1 MLTAPLLLSI
11 DQGTTSSRAILFE
24 KNGSSLFTNQQE
36 FEQIFPQSGWVEH
49 DPEAIWTSTLSVA
62 RKAVEFSRKLGR
74 SIASIGVTNQRE
86 TTVVWERGSGK
97 AIYNAIVWQDRRTAE
112 QCTLLK
118 QAGHEKTVIQ
128 KTGLLLD
135 PYFSAT
141 KIAWILDNMPGARDK
156 ADRGDLAFGTID
168 SFLLWRLT
176 NGAEHAT
183 DATNAART
191 LLFNIHT
198 NQWDDELLALLNIP
212 SSILPMVKDCA
223 ADFGHTHKEL
233 FGEALPIGGIA
244 GDQQAAAF
252 GQACFHPGMTKSTY
266 GTGCFV
272 LVNTGDRSVTSNSKL
287 LTTVGYRLDGKTSYA
302 TEGSIFVAGAA
313 VQWLRDGLGLIK
325 SAEETEAIAQTTEH
339 NQGVYLVPAFTGL
352 GAPHWDADARGA
364 LLGLTRGTGIKEIVR
379 ATLESVCYQTNDLLR
394 AMQEDG
400 ISPTELRVDGGMVK
414 NNWLCQF
421 LADIVGLTVRRPMQT
436 ETTALGAAYLAGL
449 QCGVYDSFDDLEN
462 NWLEEAR
469 FFPDIDP
476 ESRVALLAGWDDAV
490 GRVRTGYQ

>member
-252 GQACFHPGMTKSTY
+252 GQA
-266 GTGCFV
+266 
-272 LVNTGDRSVTSNSKL
+272 
-287 LTTVGYRLDGKTSYA
+287 
-302 TEGSIFVAGAA
+302 
-313 VQWLRDGLGLIK
+313 
-325 SAEETEAIAQTTEH
+325 
-339 NQGVYLVPAFTGL
+339 
-352 GAPHWDADARGA
+352 
-364 LLGLTRGTGIKEIVR
+364 
-379 ATLESVCYQTNDLLR
+379 
-394 AMQEDG
+394 
-400 ISPTELRVDGGMVK
+400 
-414 NNWLCQF
+414 
-421 LADIVGLTVRRPMQT
+421 
-436 ETTALGAAYLAGL
+436 
-449 QCGVYDSFDDLEN
+449 
-462 NWLEEAR
+462 
-469 FFPDIDP
+469 
-476 ESRVALLAGWDDAV
+476 
-490 GRVRTGYQ
+490 

>member
-287 LTTVGYRLDGKTSYA
+287 LTTVGYR
-302 TEGSIFVAGAA
+302 
-313 VQWLRDGLGLIK
+313 
-325 SAEETEAIAQTTEH
+325 
-339 NQGVYLVPAFTGL
+339 
-352 GAPHWDADARGA
+352 
-364 LLGLTRGTGIKEIVR
+364 
-379 ATLESVCYQTNDLLR
+379 
-394 AMQEDG
+394 
-400 ISPTELRVDGGMVK
+400 
-414 NNWLCQF
+414 
-421 LADIVGLTVRRPMQT
+421 
-436 ETTALGAAYLAGL
+436 
-449 QCGVYDSFDDLEN
+449 
-462 NWLEEAR
+462 
-469 FFPDIDP
+469 
-476 ESRVALLAGWDDAV
+476 
-490 GRVRTGYQ
+490 